1 MNKILWSP
9 TKEQVESSNLESL
22 RQTIN
27 SKYNL
32 NLLSYLDIHD
42 WSVKNVE
49 QFWEIVWN
57 DTGIIYSQ
65 TFTKVVDDVDKMPGA
80 RWFESSK
87 LNFSENLLRKKNNDI
102 AIEFYCEDKLSKKI
116 SYKELNCLVSKV
128 SNSFLELGIK
138 PGDRIAAVM
147 PNIPETIICMLAC
160 VAVGAIWSSCSPDFG
175 SDAILNRFKQ
185 IKPKLLISTDGYYYK
200 GKIFDLSSKL
210 KKIKIGI
217 KSIQNLIVIDYT
229 GRKINYNYLKWKN
242 ICSHKSTKIKFY
254 QGSFTHPLYIMY
266 SSGTTGKP
274 KSIVHSSGGTLIQHL
289 KELKY
294 HVDLKEKDKIFYYTT
309 CGWMMWNWLVSS
321 LSFGCTLVLYD
332 GCPFYPNNRYLL
344 KLMDEINLTIF
355 GTSAKYIS
363 SLKSNNIQPKK
374 IGQFKYL
381 RSILSTGSPLVKDLF
396 DFVYDYWKKN
406 VQLSSISGGTDIISC
421 FALGNPIMP
430 VRRGELQS
438 FGLGMSV
445 KSFNEN
451 GKHEYNNKG
460 ELVCDKAFP
469 SMPIYFWNDDEGIKF
484 KKSYFSKFEKI
495 WTHGDFILIN
505 DLGGVEI
512 FGRSDTTLNPGGV
525 RIGTSEIYQ
534 ILDSLNYIEDSL
546 LVCQKWDDDE
556 RIILFLKLIEN
567 TVLSADMIK
576 DIKIHIKTKCSPRH
590 VPSKIIQIKD
600 IPYTINGKKV
610 EIAVRDIIHGLEPQN
625 QSALAN
631 PESLSLFKNLAQ
643 LSK

>member
-9 TKEQVESSNLESL
+9 TKEQIDSSNLESL
-22 RQTIN
+22 RQIIN
-27 SKYNL
+27 LKYDL
-32 NLLSYLDIHD
+32 NLSSYLDIHD
-42 WSVKNVE
+42 WSVKNLD

-116 SYKELNCLVSKV
+116 SYKELNHLVSKV

-147 PNIPETIICMLAC
+147 PNIPETIVCMLAC
-160 VAVGAIWSSCSPDFG
+160 VAIGAVWSSCSPDFG

-185 IKPKLLISTDGYYYK
+185 INPRLLISTDGYYYK

-217 KSIQNLIVIDYT
+217 ESIQDLIIIDYT
-229 GRKINYNYLKWKN
+229 GRKINYNYLKWEN
-242 ICSHKSTKIKFY
+242 ICSHKSNEIKFS
-254 QGSFTHPLYIMY
+254 QESFDHPLYIMY
-266 SSGTTGKP
+266 SSGTTGEP
-274 KSIVHSSGGTLIQHL
+274 KSIVHSAGGTLIQHL

-363 SLKSNNIQPKK
+363 SLKSNNIHPNK
-374 IGQFKYL
+374 IGHFKYL

-396 DFVYDYWKKN
+396 DFVYDCWKTN

-445 KSFNEN
+445 KSFDEN
-451 GKHEYNNKG
+451 GKHVYNNKG

-469 SMPIYFWNDDEGIKF
+469 SMPIYFWNDDEGVKF
-484 KKSYFSKFEKI
+484 KKSYFSKFDKI

-505 DLGGVEI
+505 DFGGIEI
-512 FGRSDTTLNPGGV
+512 FGRSDATLNPGGV

-590 VPSKIIQIKD
+590 IPSKIIQIKD

>member
-9 TKEQVESSNLESL
+9 TKEQIDSSNLESL
-22 RQTIN
+22 RQIIN
-27 SKYNL
+27 LKYDL
-32 NLLSYLDIHD
+32 NLSSYLDIHD
-42 WSVKNVE
+42 WSVKNVD

-116 SYKELNCLVSKV
+116 SYKELNHLVSKV

-147 PNIPETIICMLAC
+147 PNIPETIVCMLAC
-160 VAVGAIWSSCSPDFG
+160 VAIGAVWSSCSPDFG

-185 IKPKLLISTDGYYYK
+185 INPRLLISTDGYYYK

-217 KSIQNLIVIDYT
+217 ESIQDLIIIDYT
-229 GRKINYNYLKWKN
+229 GRKINYNYLKWEN
-242 ICSHKSTKIKFY
+242 ICSHKSNEIKFS
-254 QGSFTHPLYIMY
+254 QESFDHPLYIMY
-266 SSGTTGKP
+266 SSGTTGEP
-274 KSIVHSSGGTLIQHL
+274 KSIVHSAGGTLIQHL

-321 LSFGCTLVLYD
+321 LAFGCTLVLYD

-363 SLKSNNIQPKK
+363 SLKSNNIHPNK
-374 IGQFKYL
+374 IGHFKYL

-396 DFVYDYWKKN
+396 DFVYDCWKTN

-445 KSFNEN
+445 KSFDEN
-451 GKHEYNNKG
+451 GKHVYNNKG

-469 SMPIYFWNDDEGIKF
+469 SMPIYFWNDDEGVKF
-484 KKSYFSKFEKI
+484 KKSYFSKFDKI

-505 DLGGVEI
+505 DFGGIEI
-512 FGRSDTTLNPGGV
+512 FGRSDATLNPGGV

-590 VPSKIIQIKD
+590 IPSKIIQIKD

>member
-9 TKEQVESSNLESL
+9 TKEQIDNSNLELL
-22 RQTIN
+22 RQIIN

-32 NLLSYLDIHD
+32 NLSSYSDIHD
-42 WSVKNVE
+42 WSIKNVE
-49 QFWEIVWN
+49 RFWEIIWN
-57 DTGIIYSQ
+57 DTNIIYSQ
-65 TFTKVVDDVDKMPGA
+65 NFTKVVDDVGKMPGA

-116 SYKELNCLVSKV
+116 SYKELNSLVIKV
-128 SNSFLELGIK
+128 SNSFLDLGIK
-138 PGDRIAAVM
+138 RGDRIAAVM

-160 VAVGAIWSSCSPDFG
+160 ASIGAVWSSCSPDFG

-185 IKPKLLISTDGYYYK
+185 IKPRLLISTDGYYYK

-210 KKIKIGI
+210 KEIKSSI
-217 KSIQNLIVIDYT
+217 KSIQDLILIDYA
-229 GRKINYNYLKWKN
+229 GIKINYNYLKWKN
-242 ICSHKSTKIKFY
+242 ICSHKSNKIKFS
-254 QGSFTHPLYIMY
+254 QQSFNHPLYIMF
-266 SSGTTGKP
+266 SSGTTGEP
-274 KSIVHSSGGTLIQHL
+274 KSIVHSAGGTLIQHL

-309 CGWMMWNWLVSS
+309 CGWMMWNWLVSC
-321 LSFGCTLVLYD
+321 LAFGCTLVLYD
-332 GCPFYPNNRYLL
+332 GCPFYPDNRHLL

-363 SLKSNNIQPKK
+363 SIKSNNIYPKK

-381 RSILSTGSPLVKDLF
+381 RSILSTGSPLVKDSF
-396 DFVYDYWKKN
+396 DFVYSSWKKN

-421 FALGNPIMP
+421 FALGNPTLP

-438 FGLGMSV
+438 LGLGMSV
-445 KSFNEN
+445 KSFDGN
-451 GKHEYNNKG
+451 GKHVCNNKG

-469 SMPIYFWNDDEGIKF
+469 SMPIYFWNDDNGAKF

-505 DLGGVEI
+505 DFGGVEI
-512 FGRSDTTLNPGGV
+512 FGRSDATLNPGGV

-556 RIILFLKLIEN
+556 RIILFVKLIEN
-567 TVLSADMIK
+567 TILSIDMIK
-576 DIKIHIKTKCSPRH
+576 DIKLHIKTKCSPKH
-590 VPSKIIQIKD
+590 VPTKIIQVKD

-610 EIAVRDIIHGLEPQN
+610 EIAVRDIIHGLSPQN

-631 PESLSLFKNLAQ
+631 PESLNLFKNLAQ